1 MVTIFDNL
9 EWPFGWISSRDIL
22 KSNIGKTSRKRKL
35 YLTYEMVLCLP
46 TPTAHGL
53 SSSTELLTGH
63 VSVSMRAQII
73 TLFSIYRYIS
83 ITVLS
88 LTESFP
94 IATMCN
100 KHLYCG
106 CSPVGVDATT
116 RHNRDRLW
124 AVSYTNNKY
133 WHIVTRTWR
142 TTSF

>member
-1 MVTIFDNL
+1 MFSFLFYIHTQTATCQAPETFAHVALAIASAEVVVDTCQL
-9 EWPFGWISSRDIL
+9 IL
-22 KSNIGKTSRKRKL
+22 FRRLVYYAK
-35 YLTYEMVLCLP
+35 YV
-46 TPTAHGL
+46 
-53 SSSTELLTGH
+53 
-63 VSVSMRAQII
+63 V
-73 TLFSIYRYIS
+73 TLFSIYCYIS

-124 AVSYTNNKY
+124 VVSYYTNNK
-133 WHIVTRTWR
+133 
-142 TTSF
+142 